1 MFTDPSFLYISTVL
15 PPILLGIVV
24 WKSDRFPEPGKFLFS
39 SFLLGASI
47 ILPLQLFIMLA
58 EDHLGPL
65 LGLDINA
72 YNEYID
78 GGYKVAGAVFPAAEN
93 AFQSFFRA
101 AFLEEGIKFALLI
114 FFCVR
119 LSALNEPMDAIVYG
133 AAIGLGYAAI
143 ENIGYLT
150 SSSLENA
157 WTMQMVKI
165 RYFPL
170 VMHMGFGVLMGWLL
184 SQNLFEERSIF
195 KRRMM
200 LILSLSLPIVF
211 HGAYNYYGAVSV
223 FPLVSVI
230 FMVSIIY
237 YYRREQLKKITE
249 SIDKARVE
257 NIEVLYSYLSST
269 ILLALIVMSAIF
281 FRL

>member
-15 PPILLGIVV
+15 PPILLGILV

-58 EDHLGPL
+58 EHHLGPL

-150 SSSLENA
+150 STNLENA

-211 HGAYNYYGAVSV
+211 HGAYNYYGAAGV
-223 FPLVSVI
+223 FPLLSVI
-230 FMVSIIY
+230 FMASIIY
-237 YYRREQLKKITE
+237 YHRREQLKKITE

-269 ILLALIVMSAIF
+269 ILVALIVMSVIF
-281 FRL
+281 SRA

>member
-15 PPILLGIVV
+15 PPILLGIIV
-24 WKSDRFPEPGKFLFS
+24 WKSDRFPEPGKFLFA

-65 LGLDINA
+65 LGLDISA
-72 YNEYID
+72 YNKYID
-78 GGYKVAGAVFPAAEN
+78 GGYKVDGAVFPAAEN
-93 AFQSFFRA
+93 AYQSFFRA

-119 LSALNEPMDAIVYG
+119 LSDLNEPMDAIVYG

-157 WTMQMVKI
+157 WTIQMVKT
-165 RYFPL
+165 RYYPL
-170 VMHMGFGVLMGWLL
+170 IMHMGFGVLMGWLL

-195 KRRMM
+195 KRRVM
-200 LILSLSLPIVF
+200 LILSLSLPITF
-211 HGAYNYYGAVSV
+211 HGAYNYYGAVSIL
-223 FPLVSVI
+223 PLLSII
-230 FMVSIIY
+230 FMVFIIY
-237 YYRREQLKKITE
+237 YHRREQLKKITE

-257 NIEVLYSYLSST
+257 NVEVFYSYISAVVLVT
-269 ILLALIVMSAIF
+269 LIVFSAIII
-281 FRL
+281 

>member
-15 PPILLGIVV
+15 PPILLGILV

-58 EDHLGPL
+58 EHHLGPL

-78 GGYKVAGAVFPAAEN
+78 GGYKVAGAEFPTAEN

-150 SSSLENA
+150 STNLENA

-211 HGAYNYYGAVSV
+211 HGAYNYYGDVAV
-223 FPLVSVI
+223 FPLISVI
-230 FMVSIIY
+230 FMISIIY
-237 YYRREQLKKITE
+237 YHRREQLKKITE

-257 NIEVLYSYLSST
+257 NIEVLYSYLSAI
-269 ILLALIVMSAIF
+269 ILVALIVMASMF
-281 FRL
+281 FNI